1 MRETEMAV
9 VIRLKRLGRT
19 HRPFYRIEAMEKQNA
34 RNGRSLEILGI
45 YDPMVDDDQKKVK
58 IDVERVKF
66 WIDRGA
72 RPSQT
77 VNSFL
82 RKLDIEWGTK
92 RKSRKSLHRKRRA
105 AKKNAG

>member
-1 MRETEMAV
+1 M
-9 VIRLKRLGRT
+9 
-19 HRPFYRIEAMEKQNA
+19 
-34 RNGRSLEILGI
+34 
-45 YDPMVDDDQKKVK
+45 K

-82 RKLDIEWGTK
+82 RKLYIQWGTK
-92 RKSRKSLHRKRRA
+92 RKSRKSLHRKRQA